1 MEYLVID
8 SGKLYHH
15 KMRLDSV
22 LRKPNVGREDVL
34 NYIKTKHYLYFTSNK
49 IKDDLLYKF
58 IDKILMKKG
67 LLSKSQVAKNY
78 GQSIQPGLV
87 LQKEMEYGRQD
98 DDDDF

>member
-22 LRKPNVGREDVL
+22 LRKPNVSREDVL
-34 NYIKTKHYLYFTSNK
+34 NYVKTKHYLYFTSGK

-67 LLSKSQVAKNY
+67 LLSKSQITKNY
-78 GQSIQPGLV
+78 GQQQNQV
-87 LQKEMEYGRQD
+87 LLAPREMGN
-98 DDDDF
+98 